1 MPASPLTSC
10 TPLAELAH
18 VGVSLGGRPVLSDV
32 SFRLMPGEAWAV
44 VGENGS
50 GKTTF
55 LRLLRGDIPPDRDDR
70 GRRLYALDGPPR
82 PSPIGLRHRFGLV
95 TRADWDFWR
104 GQVPAATVFDAVCAG
119 FFDTRL
125 LHQPPDESQRRR
137 TAEVLDLTGLRA
149 YADRRMA
156 ELSEGLLRAALVAR
170 ALAPWPVLLA
180 LDEIFDGLDPDSR
193 ERVTRAIR
201 AAMTSGAALVA
212 TAHRPED
219 IPPGVTRTVVLHQ
232 GRIAAQGPLAEL
244 DFFQPPAPE
253 TDPRPGPGGPP
264 RPPLPGCPGPD
275 AEIPP
280 LFEIENADVYLDGR
294 RILSGVSWRVG
305 DGERWA
311 VLGPNGAGK
320 STLLRLVMGELHPA
334 QGGTVRRP
342 GLTLE
347 AGTDL
352 RDIRTRIGFL
362 SADLESAY
370 PPRTTARDVAAS
382 AFFAGV
388 GLHAVPDATRSEA
401 VARRLRDLGLADL
414 AHRPLGSLSMGQRR
428 LVFLARAVV
437 HSPRLLVLDEPF
449 SGLDASARLRAVS
462 AVRRI
467 IRDGAAVI
475 LVTHRPSDVV
485 PEITRILRVTGGTV
499 RADPA

>member
-1 MPASPLTSC
+1 MSASSRSSSV
-10 TPLAELAH
+10 PLAELAH
-18 VGVSLGGRPVLSDV
+18 VDVSLGGRPVLVDV
-32 SFRLMPGEAWAV
+32 SFRILPGEAWAV
-44 VGENGS
+44 VGANGS

-55 LRLLRGDIPPDRDDR
+55 LRLLRGDIPPDRDGR
-70 GRRLYALDGPPR
+70 GRRLYALAGPPQ

-104 GQVPAATVFDAVCAG
+104 EQAPATSVLDAVCAG

-125 LHQPPDESQRRR
+125 LHQPPTETQRRR
-137 TAEVLDLTGLRA
+137 ATEVIDQAGLSGF
-149 YADRRMA
+149 ADRRMV
-156 ELSEGLLRAALVAR
+156 ELSEGQLRAALVAR
-170 ALAPWPVLLA
+170 ALAPWPALLA
-180 LDEIFDGLDPDSR
+180 LDEIFDGLDADSR
-193 ERVTRAIR
+193 ERVALALR
-201 AAMTSGAALVA
+201 AAMASGAALMA

-219 IPPGVTRTVVLHQ
+219 IPPGVTRAVLLHQ
-232 GRIAAQGPLAEL
+232 GRIAGQGPLAEL
-244 DFFQPPAPE
+244 DFFQPPGPD
-253 TDPRPGPGGPP
+253 TDPRPSPGGAP
-264 RPPLPGCPGPD
+264 RTSLPASPGP
-275 AEIPP
+275 APAVPP
-280 LFEIENADVYLDGR
+280 LFEIENADVYLEGR
-294 RILSGVSWRVG
+294 RILSEVSWLVG
-305 DGERWA
+305 EGERWA

-334 QGGTVRRP
+334 QGGSIRRP
-342 GLTLE
+342 GLALE

-388 GLHAVPDATRSEA
+388 GLHAVPDTVQSEA
-401 VARRLRDLGLADL
+401 VARCLRNLGLAGL
-414 AHRPLGSLSMGQRR
+414 SQRPLGSLSMGQRR

-449 SGLDASARLRAVS
+449 SGLDSSARLRAAA

-485 PEITRILRVTGGTV
+485 PEITRILRVTAGTV